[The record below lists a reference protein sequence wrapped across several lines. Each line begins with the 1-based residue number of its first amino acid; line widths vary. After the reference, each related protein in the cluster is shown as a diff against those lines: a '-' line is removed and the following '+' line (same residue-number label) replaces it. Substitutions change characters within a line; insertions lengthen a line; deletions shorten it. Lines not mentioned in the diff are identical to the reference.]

1 MSSASASCK
10 GTTCTTIHGMSSNTR
25 FTEGFSKVDGQSCAM
40 VEIATRTPAMNSVFL
55 TVSETFDY
63 TAGQHVSVRMMG
75 PNGYAAVL
83 SSWID
88 RVVRHRVEIVGSTL
102 GAGYEYVFS
111 DF

>member
-1 MSSASASCK
+1 
-10 GTTCTTIHGMSSNTR
+10 
-25 FTEGFSKVDGQSCAM
+25 M
-40 VEIATRTPAMNSVFL
+40 VEIATRTPAMNSFFV

-88 RVVRHRVEIVGSTL
+88 RVVRHRESRSSAAL
-102 GAGYEYVFS
+102 
-111 DF
+111 